1 MKKTFATTLPD
12 RSGAFLAASNV
23 LSLLGV
29 NITRVS
35 YNKAVDTHTL
45 FLDVQGDEAALA
57 TASARLKDLGYLQKE
72 RNASVILL
80 EFELPD
86 VPGSVL
92 PVLKLINQF
101 QFNISYISSQENGT
115 PHQHFRMGL
124 LVENSDEL
132 SAFLQ
137 RASQL
142 CPVKVIEY
150 SGTEK
155 VLDNTVFYITFASRI
170 AQLMGLSAEQK
181 ADLMVQSNRVM
192 QLLDARN
199 SPPHVTFDYIGR
211 FAQHLF
217 DCRGEHFHA
226 HARVTSHQAGDVSI
240 TLIEPPCG
248 SNICVLDNGSQLLCV
263 DSGFALFRNETLQL
277 LHQHI
282 EGFDRR
288 AKDAVVTH
296 SDVDHC
302 GMLDVFDNVYLS
314 GSSYAHFENE
324 RAGRDSFREQN
335 PLHAPYVRISK
346 ILTGYAP
353 PGCANLRV
361 MEGAAQ
367 DAPPDAPLRR
377 ISTLEWG
384 GLCFEVYEGAGGH
397 TKGEIILIDRAHRL
411 LFTGDI
417 FVNIGGFTPEQ
428 AVFNR
433 IAPYLMTS
441 VDTVPQLAAQER
453 AQVFALLDSGSWLL
467 FGGHGSAKTIEV

>member
-101 QFNISYISSQENGT
+101 HFNISYISSQENGT
-115 PHQHFRMGL
+115 PHQHFLMGL

-170 AQLMGLSAEQK
+170 AQLLGLSPEQK
-181 ADLMVQSNRVM
+181 ADLVVQSNRVM

-199 SPPHVTFDYIGR
+199 SPPHLTFDYIGR
-211 FAQHLF
+211 FAQRLF
-217 DCRGEHFHA
+217 DCRGDNFS
-226 HARVTSHQAGDVSI
+226 ARVTSHPAGDVNI

-248 SNICVLDNGSQLLCV
+248 SNLCVLDTGGQLLCV
-263 DSGFALFRNETLQL
+263 DSGFACFRGETLRL
-277 LHQHI
+277 LRQHI
-282 EGFDRR
+282 EGFDSR
-288 AKDAVVTH
+288 AKDAVITH

-302 GMLDVFDNVYLS
+302 GMLDVFDNVYVS
-314 GSSYAHFENE
+314 GKSYAHFENE
-324 RAGRDSFREQN
+324 RAGSDSFREQN
-335 PLHAPYVRISK
+335 QLHAPYVRISK

-353 PGCANLRV
+353 PDLANLRV
-361 MEGAAQ
+361 IEAQ
-367 DAPPDAPLRR
+367 DAPPDALLHRTA
-377 ISTLEWG
+377 TLEWG
-384 GLCFEVYEGAGGH
+384 GLCFEVHEGAGGH
-397 TKGEIILIDRAHRL
+397 TQGEIILIERAHRL

-417 FVNIGGFTPEQ
+417 YVNIGGFTPEQ
-428 AVFNR
+428 AEFNR

-441 VDTVPQLAAQER
+441 VDTDPQLAAQER
-453 AQVFALLDSGSWLL
+453 AQLFALLGSGSWQL
-467 FGGHGSAKTIEV
+467 FGGHGGAKTIEV